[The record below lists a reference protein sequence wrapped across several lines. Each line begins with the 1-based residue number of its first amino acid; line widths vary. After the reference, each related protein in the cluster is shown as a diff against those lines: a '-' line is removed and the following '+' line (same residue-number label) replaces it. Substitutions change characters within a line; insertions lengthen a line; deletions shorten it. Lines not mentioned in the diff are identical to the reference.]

1 MYKGIIQKI
10 RPEADKVVE
19 FFTKE
24 ALKFRTGQASPA
36 LVEDIMVEAY
46 GQKMPIKQLAAISCP
61 ERRQILIQ
69 PWDKSSMEAIQKALL
84 TQDSLGTSPIAD
96 KDSLRINL
104 PPLTQE
110 FREKILKILADKEEE
125 AKQVIRKLRDLAW
138 GEVQE
143 KTRTGQI
150 REDDKFKGKEDLQ
163 KLVDEYNKKIEDVV
177 ARKQR
182 EIKET

>member
-1 MYKGIIQKI
+1 M

-19 FFTKE
+19 FFAKE
-24 ALKFRTGQASPA
+24 AMKFRTGQASPA
-36 LVEDIMVEAY
+36 LVEDVLVDAY

-69 PWDKSSMEAIQKALL
+69 PWDKSSLEAIQKAL
-84 TQDSLGTSPIAD
+84 QMESSLGTSPIAD

-125 AKQVIRKLRDLAW
+125 AKQVIRKLRDEAW
-138 GEVQE
+138 GEIQD
-143 KTRTGQI
+143 KTRTGQV

-163 KLVDEYNKKIEDVV
+163 KLVDEYNKKIEAVV
-177 ARKQR
+177 AKKQQ
-182 EIKET
+182 EVQNA